1 MPPQTRRSQWK
12 ATVLRTMGLCAGTTS
27 MGRRSKH
34 EHFLAKFVFVIV
46 NISCSRGLVWFNI
59 SQDNAGG
66 WRNEEITNA
75 IKVPNKDAI
84 LIPLWND
91 CYGDHLYPITVG
103 RSWNWIYHRHL
114 VKVVTTNQEEL
125 INRLEEPCRGAAEA
139 MLCHYAFPG
148 LWCGPVAITIII
160 TTILFLHIVLFSLRL
175 CYSLWRRCRSSPLLR
190 GLCCSEAAG

>member
-1 MPPQTRRSQWK
+1 MIVVTWPSPWTWW
-12 ATVLRTMGLCAGTTS
+12 TWIGWTWT
-27 MGRRSKH
+27 
-34 EHFLAKFVFVIV
+34 FLAKFVFVIV

-75 IKVPNKDAI
+75 IKVPNNQAI
-84 LIPLWND
+84 LIPLWED
-91 CYGDHLYPITVG
+91 CYGNHCGTLMKLNISCSP
-103 RSWNWIYHRHL
+103 L
-114 VKVVTTNQEEL
+114 LKVVTNQEEL

-175 CYSLWRRCRSSPLLR
+175 CYSLRRRCRSSPLLR
-190 GLCCSEAAG
+190 RLCRSETAG